1 MSSRSRKHTRRGA
14 CTDEVPP
21 QRSADEGFLS
31 PHPAFGRTD
40 GVICPSTR
48 PGGPGSVIAEVIGV
62 GMMLPNELIWVMD
75 KMGLEWPDID
85 EDEVRKA
92 AVLVRGYRDDMETL
106 VQTADRRINGD
117 LAAAMRGQTGAA
129 HVAGWNRSRSENV
142 QQLLDLLGPAAVG
155 IDVAADIVLAL
166 KIKVIA
172 DVTVTLIQLVP
183 LLTAGPFGAGGA
195 ALLILA
201 RKKLFSMA
209 MEATLEKVV
218 DEVLPLALDPLAEKV
233 PGLVMALLDAPVVE
247 DTIGDA
253 DEFYADLTALEEA
266 AEEMDAHAADVEDLT
281 DRLLADLANLQ
292 ISGD

>member
-1 MSSRSRKHTRRGA
+1 M
-14 CTDEVPP
+14 
-21 QRSADEGFLS
+21 
-31 PHPAFGRTD
+31 
-40 GVICPSTR
+40 
-48 PGGPGSVIAEVIGV
+48 

-106 VQTADRRINGD
+106 VQTADRRINGE
-117 LAAAMRGQTGAA
+117 LAAVMRGQTGAA
-129 HVAGWNRSRSENV
+129 HVAGWNRNRSENV
-142 QQLLDLLGPAAVG
+142 QQLLDLLGPASTG
-155 IDVAADIVLAL
+155 IEVAADIVLAL
-166 KIKVIA
+166 KVKVIA
-172 DVTVTLIQLVP
+172 DVTLTLIQLVP
-183 LLTAGPFGAGGA
+183 LLAAGPFGAGGA

-209 MEATLEKVV
+209 MEATLEKVI
-218 DEVLPLALDPLAEKV
+218 DEVLPLALEPLAEKV
-233 PGLVMALLDAPVVE
+233 PGLVMAMLDAPVVE
-247 DTIGDA
+247 DNVGDV

-266 AEEMDAHAADVEDLT
+266 ATEMDAHAADVEDLT